1 MKKFLPL
8 LICFALLLSISFS
21 SSVFAATL
29 NETEPNNTFA
39 NANGISPGNSINGK
53 ISSTSDVDYYK
64 LSIMYSGNRSI
75 TLSNIPSDCNY
86 NLYLYDYNGNII
98 SSSTSSGSL
107 DKNISTSLNSGVYY
121 IGIKS
126 SSGYSSSDY
135 TLTVKSIG
143 SSPTPTLPYHGGDAY
158 EYNDTL
164 ELASNMGTGNLYVE
178 ATIHPS
184 GDFDYYKFTVTQT
197 TTEHI
202 VLYNPYNGPS
212 YHFNVYN
219 ANGGYIDSDGGIRD
233 CTITLTPGTYYIK
246 VFSYDSESVL
256 DYRLVMTE
264 VK

>member
-21 SSVFAATL
+21 SSVFAANL

-64 LSIMYSGNRSI
+64 LTIMYSGNRSI
-75 TLSNIPSDCNY
+75 TLSNIPSGCDY
-86 NLYLYDYNGNII
+86 ELYLYDYNGNII
-98 SSSTSSGSL
+98 SSSTASGSI
-107 DKNISTSLNSGVYY
+107 DENISTSLNPGAYY

-126 SSGYSSSDY
+126 YSGYSSSDY

-164 ELASNMGTGNLYVE
+164 ELASSFYGSLE
-178 ATIHPS
+178 ANIHPL

-202 VLYNPYNGPS
+202 RLYDPYS
-212 YHFNVYN
+212 ADARYHFNVYN
-219 ANGGYIDSDGGIRD
+219 SNGGYVCSDNAIGD
-233 CTITLTPGTYYIK
+233 CTVTLTPGTYYIK
-246 VFSYDSESVL
+246 VFTYNTESVL